1 MIVEV
6 VCYSLES
13 ALAAQDAGANRIEL
27 CGGFPEGGTT
37 PSFALIELVQRKLQ
51 IPVHVMIRP
60 RGGDFLY
67 SDTEFEVMMRDV
79 EICKNLQVA
88 GVVFGLLNPD
98 GSLDISHCVDLIK
111 HASPLNATLH
121 RAFDRTPDPFMSLED
136 AVFCGFSRILT
147 SGLEKTAI
155 DGSELLKKLIEKA
168 ANRIVIMPGCGI
180 TDENIL
186 SLHNE
191 LHACEYHLSGK
202 KLVPTKML
210 YNNVKINFNLNAD
223 EPSEYTVHTDVERIR
238 RVVELLN

>member
-121 RAFDRTPDPFMSLED
+121 RAFD
-136 AVFCGFSRILT
+136 
-147 SGLEKTAI
+147 
-155 DGSELLKKLIEKA
+155 
-168 ANRIVIMPGCGI
+168 IVIRLNRFGTVSPTLPI
-180 TDENIL
+180 ISISSVPIFTSRDEIPDR
-186 SLHNE
+186 HE
-191 LHACEYHLSGK
+191 L
-202 KLVPTKML
+202 
-210 YNNVKINFNLNAD
+210 
-223 EPSEYTVHTDVERIR
+223 
-238 RVVELLN
+238 